1 MTGPNHTTTHA
12 QADPEEPADGG
23 RRDAFT
29 TCLNCSAETT
39 ETFCERCAPETGG
52 DEADG
57 QPADEQAADT
67 YTVEVYQPRDPEQY
81 LTADGTEP
89 QPGFRAICHDL
100 RDLAALGGFFIDEK
114 DLDHSDFTRL
124 YSLAGGDTIPAADE
138 EAALQKTFEQWNN
151 GSGWESEAFRRA
163 NQERRA
169 ASVSAGDI
177 IRVDGTTYFCAPFGW
192 TEVTL

>member
-1 MTGPNHTTTHA
+1 MAGLNHTTTHA
-12 QADPEEPADGG
+12 QTKTEADDG

-29 TCLNCSAETT
+29 TCLNCSTETT
-39 ETFCERCAPETGG
+39 ETFCERCAPETDRDG
-52 DEADG
+52 ADG

-67 YTVEVYQPRDPEQY
+67 YTVEVYQPRDLSQY
-81 LTADGTEP
+81 LTAGGTEP
-89 QPGFRAICHDL
+89 KPGFRTICHDL

-124 YSLAGGDTIPAADE
+124 YSLAGGDTIAAADE

-151 GSGWESEAFRRA
+151 GSGRESAAFRQA
-163 NQERRA
+163 NQEHRA

-177 IRVDGTTYFCAPFGW
+177 IRVDGTTYFYATFGW